1 VSNSSAFRLT
11 GGAADKI
18 RSKITT
24 TDATDVAGSAT
35 AQTPVVWFQCNE
47 VAGGTPN
54 LTVAIYNAGT
64 TTSTYLGDGTSAW
77 VAKAMTANQSVTFG
91 EGFVLEKNEFL
102 RITISAG
109 SVDVV
114 GLALLNNELA

>member
-1 VSNSSAFRLT
+1 MTGSAFVLS

-24 TDATDVAGSAT
+24 TNATDVAGSAK
-35 AQTPVVWFQCNE
+35 AQTSVVWFQCNE
-47 VAGGTPN
+47 VGGGTPN
-54 LTVAIYNAGT
+54 LTVAIYNADT

-77 VAKAMTANQSVTFG
+77 VAKAMTAKQSVTFR
-91 EGFVLEKNEFL
+91 EGIRLEKNEFL
-102 RITISAG
+102 RITISAS

-114 GLALLNNELA
+114 GIALLSNDLA